1 MHENDRKSGNA
12 KFSLVLPVL
21 FYEYLALSISKSII
35 PFMIIS
41 AFGDWSY
48 FIVGLIETFKGV
60 LSFISCPFF
69 GKLSDEIGR
78 KRCLLLTVIGTTFP
92 VCALAF
98 TDNMTIF
105 AILLIFSG
113 FFTASFPLTFA
124 YISDCVDKKDRAP
137 AYGLALATYGLSFC
151 IGPITGSFIS
161 TEYGRK
167 TAFICSL
174 ILVVI
179 DVIYI
184 LTTLP
189 ESVEHVK
196 GKAVSINEF
205 ETVLGLLPNTW
216 GFSSTF
222 KVFGADPFMTNV
234 ALIIFLY
241 YTSVWAVVSTLM
253 VYVTKQLHFSS
264 ITVGWLLTCYG
275 LATMFSE
282 GILVR
287 IIVPRIGEVQSIRIG
302 LFAFAI
308 QCVIIAFS
316 SSIEHIFISV
326 LFSMLANLV
335 YPSMSSLV
343 SKIVDEES
351 QGEALGALNGIRA
364 LTEGFGPLVFGT
376 MMAGNQTSIY

>member
-1 MHENDRKSGNA
+1 
-12 KFSLVLPVL
+12 
-21 FYEYLALSISKSII
+21 
-35 PFMIIS
+35 
-41 AFGDWSY
+41 
-48 FIVGLIETFKGV
+48 
-60 LSFISCPFF
+60 
-69 GKLSDEIGR
+69 
-78 KRCLLLTVIGTTFP
+78 
-92 VCALAF
+92 
-98 TDNMTIF
+98 
-105 AILLIFSG
+105 
-113 FFTASFPLTFA
+113 
-124 YISDCVDKKDRAP
+124 
-137 AYGLALATYGLSFC
+137 
-151 IGPITGSFIS
+151 
-161 TEYGRK
+161 
-167 TAFICSL
+167 
-174 ILVVI
+174 
-179 DVIYI
+179 
-184 LTTLP
+184 
-189 ESVEHVK
+189 
-196 GKAVSINEF
+196 
-205 ETVLGLLPNTW
+205 
-216 GFSSTF
+216 
-222 KVFGADPFMTNV
+222 MTNV

-287 IIVPRIGEVQSIRIG
+287 IIVPRIGEMQSIRIG

-376 MMAGNQTSIY
+376 MMAGNQISIYYYYYYYYYYLFFKLSKM